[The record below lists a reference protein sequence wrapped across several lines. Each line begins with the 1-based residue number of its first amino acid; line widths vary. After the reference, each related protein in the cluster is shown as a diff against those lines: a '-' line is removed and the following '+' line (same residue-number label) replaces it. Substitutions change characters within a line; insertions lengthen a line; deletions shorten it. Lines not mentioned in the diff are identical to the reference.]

1 MPPSLE
7 QFKCPECG
15 VPYSAADRDDR
26 RDTVACGNCR
36 TSTARPS
43 PGPESE
49 WREPPADPPKHLTV
63 KTAHGKVTLTYRHPL
78 CRGLFRCAGGAAF
91 GVLTLVVIW
100 LAFGPGRDEFSLR
113 VFAVLFTVLEGIY
126 LFICMEMLLGKT
138 IITVQRGKASLFRG
152 IGKAGR
158 TWAFLLPAQ
167 SEIVMKTIRDPEFD
181 YCRILV
187 PQLEGKPF
195 QFGGGIT
202 DPETL
207 EYIVS
212 VLRQFRA

>member
-1 MPPSLE
+1 MPPSPE
-7 QFKCPECG
+7 QFNSPGCG
-15 VPYSAADRDDR
+15 AAFSAADMEDR
-26 RDTVACGNCR
+26 RDTGACGSCG
-36 TSTARPS
+36 TSTPRPS
-43 PGPESE
+43 PAPESE
-49 WREPPADPPKHLTV
+49 CRKSPPIPPRHLTV
-63 KTAHGKVTLTYRHPL
+63 KTAGGKVTLTYRHSL
-78 CRGLFRCAGGAAF
+78 FRGLLRCAGGAAF
-91 GVLTLVVIW
+91 GALTLAVIW

-126 LFICMEMLLGKT
+126 LFICLETLLGKT
-138 IITVQRGKASLFRG
+138 VITAQPGKASLFRG
-152 IGKAGR
+152 IGPAGR
-158 TWAFLLPAQ
+158 TWTFPLPAQ

-181 YCRILV
+181 YRLILI

-195 QFGGGIT
+195 QFSGGIT